1 MIEEQNDI
9 TTYDLIWDDSHEN
22 YSTDLP
28 EQINIPNDRD
38 ECMEMD
44 YLGERHDCMI
54 LHWFECGY
62 DPSVRQVR

>member
-1 MIEEQNDI
+1 MIEKQNDI

-44 YLGERHDCMI
+44 YLGKT
-54 LHWFECGY
+54 
-62 DPSVRQVR
+62 